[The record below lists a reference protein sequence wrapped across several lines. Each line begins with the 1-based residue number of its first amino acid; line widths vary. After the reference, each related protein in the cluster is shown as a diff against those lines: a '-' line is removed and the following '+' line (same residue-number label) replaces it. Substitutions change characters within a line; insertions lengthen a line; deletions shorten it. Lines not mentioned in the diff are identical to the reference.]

1 MIIPDLLEK
10 SINLVDIGAVGN
22 PPPHWLPLKDKI
34 HLFGF
39 EPNKNECNKL
49 NDSNCVYKKSEFL
62 PYAVGEKD
70 ESRPFYIT
78 EYHECCS
85 LLKPN
90 LVWLNRFNYSS
101 FFNVKQM
108 IEVETVSLDS
118 IKKFSNIY
126 IDALKIDAQGN
137 ELPILKGATS
147 LLKHVFLIE
156 IESGLHKNYENETTF
171 SELYPFLKNCGF
183 MCMEM
188 KTQPHQKRKNI
199 GADWESAKGQAMAC
213 ESIWVRDFLTYEKT
227 LLNQINRDQFLS
239 ILSLCWLFG
248 YSDYGVELLKIKPF
262 NSLLEK
268 EIQSLILEEKSW
280 KLPQTGNS
288 PSILTKIIGTL
299 SHILPTPSRRNLYT
313 HLPNIAEQPNL
324 FKKIFSRGG

>member
-1 MIIPDLLEK
+1 
-10 SINLVDIGAVGN
+10 
-22 PPPHWLPLKDKI
+22 
-34 HLFGF
+34 
-39 EPNKNECNKL
+39 
-49 NDSNCVYKKSEFL
+49 
-62 PYAVGEKD
+62 
-70 ESRPFYIT
+70 
-78 EYHECCS
+78 
-85 LLKPN
+85 
-90 LVWLNRFNYSS
+90 
-101 FFNVKQM
+101 
-108 IEVETVSLDS
+108 
-118 IKKFSNIY
+118 
-126 IDALKIDAQGN
+126 
-137 ELPILKGATS
+137 
-147 LLKHVFLIE
+147 
-156 IESGLHKNYENETTF
+156 
-171 SELYPFLKNCGF
+171 
-183 MCMEM
+183 MEM

-299 SHILPTPSRRNLYT
+299 SHNYLHHQGVIFIPIYLILF
-313 HLPNIAEQPNL
+313 EQPNL
-324 FKKIFSRGG
+324 LKRFFSRSG